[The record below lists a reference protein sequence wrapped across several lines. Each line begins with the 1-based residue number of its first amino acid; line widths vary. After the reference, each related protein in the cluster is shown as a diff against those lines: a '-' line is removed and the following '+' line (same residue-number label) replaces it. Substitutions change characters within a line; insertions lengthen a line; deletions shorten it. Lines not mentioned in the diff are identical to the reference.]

1 MALTPSNSGSQPPK
15 PGSRDEAAQDGFLRE
30 VDEALREEQMVDAF
44 KRYARPVGLVIAI
57 GLLGLAGYLYWDHA
71 QKAEAA
77 QWSDRTV
84 IAMDR
89 LEAGQLDAALKD
101 LELIAR
107 DGGDGH
113 RAVALMQLAGIA
125 AQQGK
130 TDEAVKRFGAIVA
143 DAKLPQPV
151 RDLALVRQVSLQFDA
166 LRPEEVIARLK
177 PIAVPGN
184 AYFGSAG
191 ELVGMAYME
200 QGKMQQAGELFAQI
214 GRDQNVPAT
223 LRSRMRQIA
232 SGLGYDAGIENPEL
246 VGGGGGDGAAPAPA
260 SPAAPQ

>member
-1 MALTPSNSGSQPPK
+1 MALSPPNNGSQAPK

-44 KRYARPVGLVIAI
+44 KRYARPVGLAI
-57 GLLGLAGYLYWDHA
+57 TVGLLALAGYLYWDHS
-71 QKAEAA
+71 QKTQAA

-84 IAMDR
+84 IALDR
-89 LEAGQLDAALKD
+89 LEAGQVDAAVKD

-107 DGGDGH
+107 EGGDGN
-113 RAVALMQLAGIA
+113 RAAALMQLAAIA

-130 TDEAVKRFGAIVA
+130 SDEAIKRFGAIVA
-143 DAKLPQPV
+143 DDKLPQPM
-151 RDLALVRQVSLQFDA
+151 RDLALVRQISLQFDA
-166 LRPEEVIARLK
+166 MKPEDVIARLK
-177 PIAVPGN
+177 PLAVPGS

-200 QGKMQQAGELFAQI
+200 QGKTQQAGALFAQI
-214 GRDQNVPAT
+214 GRDKTVPAT

-246 VGGGGGDGAAPAPA
+246 VSGGDAA
-260 SPAAPQ
+260 AAK

>member
-1 MALTPSNSGSQPPK
+1 LALSPSNSGSQSSK
-15 PGSRDEAAQDGFLRE
+15 SDSRDEAAQDGFLRE
-30 VDEALREEQMVDAF
+30 VDEALREEQMVNAF
-44 KRYARPVGLVIAI
+44 KRYARPVGLAI
-57 GLLGLAGYLYWDHA
+57 TVGLLGLAGYLYWDHT
-71 QKAEAA
+71 QKSEAA

-107 DGGDGH
+107 DGGDGN

-143 DAKLPQPV
+143 DDKLPQPM
-151 RDLALVRQVSLQFDA
+151 RDLALVRQVSLQFDT
-166 LRPEEVIARLK
+166 LKPDDVIARLK
-177 PIAVPGN
+177 PLAVPGN
-184 AYFGSAG
+184 AYYGSAG

-214 GRDQNVPAT
+214 GRDKNVPAT
-223 LRSRMRQIA
+223 LRSRLRQIA

-246 VGGGGGDGAAPAPA
+246 EAGSEAAAPAP
-260 SPAAPQ
+260 SSAAAK